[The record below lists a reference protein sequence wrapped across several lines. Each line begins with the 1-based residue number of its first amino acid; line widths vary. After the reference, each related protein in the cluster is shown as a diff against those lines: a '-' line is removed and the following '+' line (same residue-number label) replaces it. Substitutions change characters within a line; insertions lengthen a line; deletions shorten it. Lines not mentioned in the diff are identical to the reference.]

1 MPSLALYEYFSRSL
15 SRDLVHTV
23 FARLIK
29 AESLVKLNMFGEAI
43 GLIESI
49 QKADRLPTLFE
60 DKVKNT
66 SAKSKYVIRQN
77 LQLI

>member
-29 AESLVKLNMFGEAI
+29 AEALVKLNMFGEAI
-43 GLIESI
+43 ALIESI
-49 QKADRLPTLFE
+49 QKADRLPTLLE
-60 DKVKNT
+60 DKAKST
-66 SAKSKYVIRQN
+66 STKSKYVI
-77 LQLI
+77 L